1 MEGML
6 TLVRDSF
13 GSEAGPSANRVT
25 QKTARP
31 RAQSEKACVRPPLTL
46 LVLQLPQD
54 NVQGAHLGFE
64 WLHQLGT
71 DDDLVLVRSTLS
83 RQGYSGLGHVVDA
96 QPGSQRKFLS
106 IDTTATK
113 LESFGEANKSKG
125 RSSALL

>member
-1 MEGML
+1 MEGTL

-13 GSEAGPSANRVT
+13 GSEARPSANRVT

-31 RAQSEKACVRPPLTL
+31 RTQSEKACVRPRLTL

-71 DDDLVLVRSTLS
+71 DDDLVLVRSMLS
-83 RQGYSGLGHVVDA
+83 HQGYSGLGHVVDA
-96 QPGSQRKFLS
+96 QPGSQRKYDHFYP
-106 IDTTATK
+106 
-113 LESFGEANKSKG
+113 
-125 RSSALL
+125 